1 MSYSVRCCP
10 RTGLVC
16 REDCKTPEC
25 LPVGESVGEKARRIT
40 YQDDPFKILREKP
53 FEVKQMNPHPIIA
66 SLRWMADML
75 ERGEVTWFNGGLYI
89 SKTDGGYTIQGELE
103 LADVEPESERLY
115 PADGNSI
122 G

>member
-1 MSYSVRCCP
+1 MSTTLRCP
-10 RTGLVC
+10 RTGLIC

-25 LPVGESVGEKARRIT
+25 LGNEPAGEKARRIT
-40 YQDDPFKILREKP
+40 HNDPLQAFLREKA
-53 FEVKQMNPHPIIA
+53 FKVEQMNPHPIIA